1 MTMMVIPTD
10 KDVPLIQDVEGTP
23 AEIAARADAF
33 FKTAEL
39 IGDAGGDVE
48 PSEAEKEEARLIF
61 SGSELAPQVPSSS
74 GVARQLK
81 ALITEYDHQVIES
94 NIQARN
100 YIVNRL
106 LELSDPA
113 GNTKPMEQLR
123 ALELMGKVSE
133 IGLFTER
140 LEVNI
145 NNKSTEE
152 LEKELVATLNKYI
165 NVVDVTPV
173 DANDPRKPLGID
185 LDEELGRKPK
195 QEEEEENEPT
205 RLITQKHP
213 INNL

>member
-10 KDVPLIQDVEGTP
+10 KDVPLIQDVQGTP
-23 AEIAARADAF
+23 AEIAERADAF
-33 FKTAEL
+33 FKSAEL
-39 IGDAGGDVE
+39 IRESGGDVE
-48 PSEAEKEEARLIF
+48 PTEAERDEARMIF

-74 GVARQLK
+74 AVARQLK

-165 NVVDVTPV
+165 NVVDVVPTEQ
-173 DANDPRKPLGID
+173 NDPRRPLGID

-195 QEEEEENEPT
+195 TEEKKDDENDE
-205 RLITQKHP
+205 
-213 INNL
+213 NSD

>member
-10 KDVPLIQDVEGTP
+10 KDVPLIQDVQGTP
-23 AEIAARADAF
+23 AEIAERADAF
-33 FKTAEL
+33 FKSAEL
-39 IGDAGGDVE
+39 IRESGGDVE
-48 PSEAEKEEARLIF
+48 PTEAERDEARMIF
-61 SGSELAPQVPSSS
+61 SGSELAPQIPSSS
-74 GVARQLK
+74 AVARQLK

-165 NVVDVTPV
+165 NVVDVTSTEQ
-173 DANDPRKPLGID
+173 NDPRRPLGID

-195 QEEEEENEPT
+195 TEEKNDEDSTE
-205 RLITQKHP
+205 
-213 INNL
+213 

>member
-1 MTMMVIPTD
+1 
-10 KDVPLIQDVEGTP
+10 
-23 AEIAARADAF
+23 
-33 FKTAEL
+33 
-39 IGDAGGDVE
+39 
-48 PSEAEKEEARLIF
+48 
-61 SGSELAPQVPSSS
+61 
-74 GVARQLK
+74 
-81 ALITEYDHQVIES
+81 
-94 NIQARN
+94 
-100 YIVNRL
+100 
-106 LELSDPA
+106 
-113 GNTKPMEQLR
+113 MEQLR

-195 QEEEEENEPT
+195 QEEEENDSSDD
-205 RLITQKHP
+205 
-213 INNL
+213 

>member
-10 KDVPLIQDVEGTP
+10 KDVPLIQDVQGTP
-23 AEIAARADAF
+23 AEIAERADAF
-33 FKTAEL
+33 FKSAEL
-39 IGDAGGDVE
+39 IRESGGDVE
-48 PSEAEKEEARLIF
+48 PTEAERDEARMIF
-61 SGSELAPQVPSSS
+61 SGSELAPQIPSSS
-74 GVARQLK
+74 AVARQLK

-165 NVVDVTPV
+165 NVVDVTSTEQ
-173 DANDPRKPLGID
+173 NDPRRPLGID

-195 QEEEEENEPT
+195 TEEKKDDENDE
-205 RLITQKHP
+205 
-213 INNL
+213 NSD

>member
-10 KDVPLIQDVEGTP
+10 KDVPLIQDVQGTP
-23 AEIAARADAF
+23 AEIAERADAF
-33 FKTAEL
+33 FKSAEL
-39 IGDAGGDVE
+39 IRESGGDVE
-48 PSEAEKEEARLIF
+48 PTEAERDEARMIF

-74 GVARQLK
+74 AVARQLK

-165 NVVDVTPV
+165 NVVDVVPIEQ
-173 DANDPRKPLGID
+173 NDPRRPLGID

-195 QEEEEENEPT
+195 TEEKKDDENKE
-205 RLITQKHP
+205 
-213 INNL
+213 NSD

>member
-10 KDVPLIQDVEGTP
+10 KDVPLIQDVQGTP
-23 AEIAARADAF
+23 AEIAERADAF
-33 FKTAEL
+33 FKSAEL
-39 IGDAGGDVE
+39 IRESGGDVE
-48 PSEAEKEEARLIF
+48 PTEAERDEARMIF

-74 GVARQLK
+74 AVARQLK

-165 NVVDVTPV
+165 NVVDVVPTEQ
-173 DANDPRKPLGID
+173 NDPRRPLGID

-195 QEEEEENEPT
+195 TEGEKEPENSD
-205 RLITQKHP
+205 
-213 INNL
+213 

>member
-10 KDVPLIQDVEGTP
+10 KDVPLIQDVQGTP

-33 FKTAEL
+33 FKSAEV
-39 IGDAGGDVE
+39 IREAGGDVE
-48 PSEAEKEEARLIF
+48 PDEMAREEARQIF

-74 GVARQLK
+74 AVARQLK
-81 ALITEYDHQVIES
+81 ALITEYDHQVIDS

-106 LELSDPA
+106 LEISDPTSH
-113 GNTKPMEQLR
+113 TKPREQLR

-133 IGLFTER
+133 SGMYTER

-152 LEKELVATLNKYI
+152 LEKELVATLSKYMG
-165 NVVDVTPV
+165 VVQVVESKESTS
-173 DANDPRKPLGID
+173 LGID

-195 QEEEEENEPT
+195 QEERENDE
-205 RLITQKHP
+205 
-213 INNL
+213 

>member
-1 MTMMVIPTD
+1 MVIPTD

-33 FKTAEL
+33 FKSAEL
-39 IGDAGGDVE
+39 IREAGGDVE
-48 PSEAEKEEARLIF
+48 PTEADREEARLMF

-74 GVARQLK
+74 AVARQLK

-165 NVVDVTPV
+165 NVVDITPV
-173 DANDPRKPLGID
+173 DEKDPRKPLGID

-195 QEEEEENEPT
+195 ESEPENVVDGENEDEDS
-205 RLITQKHP
+205 
-213 INNL
+213 N

>member
-1 MTMMVIPTD
+1 MVIPTD
-10 KDVPLIQDVEGTP
+10 KDVPLIQDVQGTP
-23 AEIAARADAF
+23 AEIAERADAF
-33 FKTAEL
+33 FKSAEL
-39 IGDAGGDVE
+39 IRESGGDVE
-48 PSEAEKEEARLIF
+48 PTEAERDEARMIF
-61 SGSELAPQVPSSS
+61 SGSELAPQIPSSS
-74 GVARQLK
+74 AVARQLK

-165 NVVDVTPV
+165 NVVDVTSTEQ
-173 DANDPRKPLGID
+173 NDPRRPLGID

-195 QEEEEENEPT
+195 TEEKNDEDSTE
-205 RLITQKHP
+205 
-213 INNL
+213 

>member
-10 KDVPLIQDVEGTP
+10 KDVPLIQDVQGTP
-23 AEIAARADAF
+23 AEIAERADAF
-33 FKTAEL
+33 FKSAEL
-39 IGDAGGDVE
+39 IRESGGDVE
-48 PSEAEKEEARLIF
+48 PTEAERDEARMIF

-74 GVARQLK
+74 AVARQLK

-165 NVVDVTPV
+165 NVVDVVPTEQ
-173 DANDPRKPLGID
+173 NDPRRPLGID

-195 QEEEEENEPT
+195 TEEKKDDENKE
-205 RLITQKHP
+205 
-213 INNL
+213 NSD

>member
-1 MTMMVIPTD
+1 MMVIPTD
-10 KDVPLIQDVEGTP
+10 KDVPLIQDVQGTP
-23 AEIAARADAF
+23 AEIAERADAF
-33 FKTAEL
+33 FKSAEL
-39 IGDAGGDVE
+39 IRESGGDVE
-48 PSEAEKEEARLIF
+48 PTEAERDEARMIF
-61 SGSELAPQVPSSS
+61 SGSELAPQIPSSS
-74 GVARQLK
+74 AVARQLK

-165 NVVDVTPV
+165 NVVDVTSTEQ
-173 DANDPRKPLGID
+173 NDPRRPLGID

-195 QEEEEENEPT
+195 TEEKNDEDSTE
-205 RLITQKHP
+205 
-213 INNL
+213 

>member
-10 KDVPLIQDVEGTP
+10 KDVPLIQDVQGTP
-23 AEIAARADAF
+23 AEIAERADAF
-33 FKTAEL
+33 FKSAEL
-39 IGDAGGDVE
+39 IRESGGDVE
-48 PSEAEKEEARLIF
+48 PTEAERDEARMIF

-74 GVARQLK
+74 AVARQLK

-165 NVVDVTPV
+165 NVVDVTSTEQ
-173 DANDPRKPLGID
+173 NDPRRPLGID

-195 QEEEEENEPT
+195 TEEKNDEDSTE
-205 RLITQKHP
+205 
-213 INNL
+213 

>member
-10 KDVPLIQDVEGTP
+10 KDVPLIQDVQGTP
-23 AEIAARADAF
+23 AEIAERADAF
-33 FKTAEL
+33 FKSAEL
-39 IGDAGGDVE
+39 IRESGGDVE
-48 PSEAEKEEARLIF
+48 PTEAERDEARMIF

-74 GVARQLK
+74 AVARQLK

-165 NVVDVTPV
+165 NVVDVTSTEQ
-173 DANDPRKPLGID
+173 NDPRRPLGID

-195 QEEEEENEPT
+195 TEEKKDDENKE
-205 RLITQKHP
+205 
-213 INNL
+213 NSD

>member
-10 KDVPLIQDVEGTP
+10 KDVPLIQDVQGTP
-23 AEIAARADAF
+23 AEIAERADAF
-33 FKTAEL
+33 FKSAEL
-39 IGDAGGDVE
+39 IRESGGDVE
-48 PSEAEKEEARLIF
+48 PTEAERDEARMIF
-61 SGSELAPQVPSSS
+61 SGSELAPQIPSSS
-74 GVARQLK
+74 AVARQLK

-165 NVVDVTPV
+165 NVVDVTSTEQ
-173 DANDPRKPLGID
+173 NDPRRPLGID

-195 QEEEEENEPT
+195 TEEKNDENSD
-205 RLITQKHP
+205 
-213 INNL
+213 

>member
-1 MTMMVIPTD
+1 MVIPTD
-10 KDVPLIQDVEGTP
+10 KDVPLIQDVQGTP
-23 AEIAARADAF
+23 AEIAERADAF
-33 FKTAEL
+33 FKSAEL
-39 IGDAGGDVE
+39 IRESGGDVE
-48 PSEAEKEEARLIF
+48 PTEAERDEARMIF

-74 GVARQLK
+74 AVARQLK

-165 NVVDVTPV
+165 NVVDVVPTEQ
-173 DANDPRKPLGID
+173 NDPRRPLGID

-195 QEEEEENEPT
+195 AEEKNDEDSTE
-205 RLITQKHP
+205 
-213 INNL
+213 

>member
-1 MTMMVIPTD
+1 MVIPTD
-10 KDVPLIQDVEGTP
+10 KDVPLIQDVQGTP
-23 AEIAARADAF
+23 AEIAERADAF
-33 FKTAEL
+33 FKSAEL
-39 IGDAGGDVE
+39 IRESGGDVE
-48 PSEAEKEEARLIF
+48 PTEAERDEARMIF

-74 GVARQLK
+74 AVARQLK

-165 NVVDVTPV
+165 NVVDVVPTEQ
-173 DANDPRKPLGID
+173 NDPRRPLGID

-195 QEEEEENEPT
+195 TEEKKDDENDE
-205 RLITQKHP
+205 
-213 INNL
+213 NSD

>member
-10 KDVPLIQDVEGTP
+10 KDVPLIQDVQGTP
-23 AEIAARADAF
+23 AEIAERADAF
-33 FKTAEL
+33 FKSAEL
-39 IGDAGGDVE
+39 IRESGGDVE
-48 PSEAEKEEARLIF
+48 PTEAERDEARMIF

-74 GVARQLK
+74 AVARQLK

-165 NVVDVTPV
+165 NVVDVTSTEQ
-173 DANDPRKPLGID
+173 NDPRRPLGID

-195 QEEEEENEPT
+195 TEEKKDDENDE
-205 RLITQKHP
+205 
-213 INNL
+213 NSD

>member
-1 MTMMVIPTD
+1 MTMMVIPTN

-33 FKTAEL
+33 FKSAEV
-39 IGDAGGDVE
+39 IREAGGDVE
-48 PSEAEKEEARLIF
+48 PDESAREEARQIF

-74 GVARQLK
+74 AVARQLK
-81 ALITEYDHQVIES
+81 ALITEYDHQVIDS

-106 LELSDPA
+106 LEISDPTSD
-113 GNTKPMEQLR
+113 TKPMEQLR

-152 LEKELVATLNKYI
+152 LEKELVATLSKYM
-165 NVVDVTPV
+165 NVVEVVESKESTS
-173 DANDPRKPLGID
+173 LGID

-195 QEEEEENEPT
+195 LEEKEDED
-205 RLITQKHP
+205 RDD
-213 INNL
+213 

>member
-1 MTMMVIPTD
+1 MVIPTD
-10 KDVPLIQDVEGTP
+10 KDVPLIQDVQGTP
-23 AEIAARADAF
+23 AEIAERADAF
-33 FKTAEL
+33 FKSAEL
-39 IGDAGGDVE
+39 IRESGGDVE
-48 PSEAEKEEARLIF
+48 PTEAERDEARMIF

-74 GVARQLK
+74 AVARQLK

-165 NVVDVTPV
+165 NVVDVTSTEQ
-173 DANDPRKPLGID
+173 NDPRRPLGID

-195 QEEEEENEPT
+195 TEEKKDDENKE
-205 RLITQKHP
+205 
-213 INNL
+213 NSD

>member
-10 KDVPLIQDVEGTP
+10 KDVPLIQDVQGTP

-33 FKTAEL
+33 FKSAEL
-39 IGDAGGDVE
+39 IRESGGDVE
-48 PSEAEKEEARLIF
+48 PTEAERDEARLIF

-74 GVARQLK
+74 AVARQLK

-106 LELSDPA
+106 LELSDPS

-165 NVVDVTPV
+165 NVVDVVPTEQ
-173 DANDPRKPLGID
+173 NDPRKPLGID

-195 QEEEEENEPT
+195 AAEPENGVEGGEEVENGD
-205 RLITQKHP
+205 
-213 INNL
+213 